1 MVADSEEIY
10 SCYEAHVNPVYPSFL
25 RRLGIPYPAASA
37 EGAVIRDV
45 RGNEYI
51 DCTSGYGLLNLGHNH
66 PALVEAAIDQL
77 RSRQPLTRPMI
88 TEIQAL
94 LARRLAAAAPGDLEC
109 VFLCNSGSEAVDSA
123 IKLAR
128 LTTGRPKILS
138 ALGSFHGY
146 TYGALSASGIPRMQ
160 KAFGPLVSGIDH
172 VPYGETPAVQAA
184 LGPDVAAVLL
194 EPVQHEA
201 GVRPPPD
208 GYLRAVRDL
217 CDAAGVLLI
226 LDEVK
231 TGFGRTGPLF
241 ACGYLGIVPDILVLG
256 KSLGGGLVPAG
267 AVVARKSLWR
277 RFGLSFGMS
286 ASSYA
291 GNALACRVALRVL
304 ELIGEEPILDQ
315 GSRMGGLLAE
325 RLQEAVRRHSP
336 MLEEVRMVG
345 LLASVRTDGPASAAA
360 LSASLCRK
368 GVLAMPAF
376 GDGAEL
382 MFEPPLVITERQ
394 VAQVAAA
401 LEDSCR
407 EIPRELR
414 R

>member
-1 MVADSEEIY
+1 MTPDIEEIY
-10 SCYEAHVNPVYPSFL
+10 TCYEAHVNPVYPSFL

-45 RGNEYI
+45 HGKEYI

-66 PALVEAAIDQL
+66 PSLIEVAIDQL

-88 TEIQAL
+88 TGIQAR
-94 LARRLAAAAPGDLEC
+94 LAQRLAAATPGDLEC
-109 VFLCNSGSEAVDSA
+109 VFLCNSGSEGIDSA

-146 TYGALSASGIPRMQ
+146 TYGALSASGIPKLQ
-160 KAFGPLVSGIDH
+160 KAFGPLVPGIDH

-201 GVRPPPD
+201 GVRLPPD

-217 CDAAGVLLI
+217 CDAGGVLLI

-241 ACGYLGIVPDILVLG
+241 ACDSLGIVPDILVLG

-304 ELIGEEPILDQ
+304 ELIREGPILEE
-315 GSRMGGLLAE
+315 GSRMGGLLQE
-325 RLQEAVRRHSP
+325 GLGEAVHRYPSV
-336 MLEEVRMVG
+336 LEKVRSVG
-345 LLASVRTDGPASAAA
+345 LLASLRAANPALANAIS
-360 LSASLCRK
+360 SSLCRR
-368 GVLAMPAF
+368 GVLAMTAF

-382 MFEPPLVITERQ
+382 MFEPPLIITERQ
-394 VAQVAAA
+394 VAEVAAA

-407 EIPRELR
+407 EVLKDLK
-414 R
+414 

>member
-1 MVADSEEIY
+1 MVPDSEAIY
-10 SCYEAHVNPVYPSFL
+10 SCYEVHVNPVYPSFL
-25 RRLGIPYPAASA
+25 RRLGIPYPAAWA
-37 EGAVIRDV
+37 EGAVIRDI

-128 LTTGRPKILS
+128 LATGRPKILS

-146 TYGALSASGIPRMQ
+146 TYGAMSASGMPKLQ
-160 KAFGPLVSGIDH
+160 KSFGPLVPGIDH
-172 VPYGETPAVQAA
+172 VPYGETEALEAA

-201 GVRPPPD
+201 GVRLPPD
-208 GYLRAVRDL
+208 GYLRAVRTL
-217 CDAAGVLLI
+217 CDVLGALLI

-241 ACGYLGIVPDILVLG
+241 ACDSPGIVPDVLVLG

-291 GNALACRVALRVL
+291 GNALACRVALRML
-304 ELIGEEPILDQ
+304 ELIGDGNVLEE
-315 GSRMGGLLAE
+315 GFRMGGLLAE
-325 RLQEAVRRHSP
+325 RLGDAVRRHAPVLVEARSA
-336 MLEEVRMVG
+336 G
-345 LLASVRTDGPASAAA
+345 LLASLRTDGPASATA

-382 MFEPPLVITERQ
+382 MFEPPLVITEGQ
-394 VAQVAAA
+394 VARVAAA
-401 LEDSCR
+401 IDDSCR
-407 EIPRELR
+407 EIPKEQR

>member
-1 MVADSEEIY
+1 MTPDIEEIY
-10 SCYEAHVNPVYPSFL
+10 TCYEAHVNPVYPSFL

-45 RGNEYI
+45 HGKEYI

-66 PALVEAAIDQL
+66 PSLIEVAIDQL

-88 TEIQAL
+88 TGIQAR
-94 LARRLAAAAPGDLEC
+94 LAQRLAAATPGDLEC
-109 VFLCNSGSEAVDSA
+109 VFLCNSGSEAIDSA

-146 TYGALSASGIPRMQ
+146 TYGALSASGIPKLQ
-160 KAFGPLVSGIDH
+160 KAFGPLVPGIDH

-201 GVRPPPD
+201 GVRLPPD

-217 CDAAGVLLI
+217 CDAGGVLLI

-241 ACGYLGIVPDILVLG
+241 ACDSLGIVPDILVLG

-304 ELIGEEPILDQ
+304 ELIREGPILEE
-315 GSRMGGLLAE
+315 GSRMGGLLQE
-325 RLQEAVRRHSP
+325 GLGEAVHRYPSV
-336 MLEEVRMVG
+336 LEKVRSVG
-345 LLASVRTDGPASAAA
+345 LLASLRAANPALANAIS
-360 LSASLCRK
+360 SSLCRR
-368 GVLAMPAF
+368 GVLAMTAF

-382 MFEPPLVITERQ
+382 MFEPPLIITERQ
-394 VAQVAAA
+394 VAEVAAA

-407 EIPRELR
+407 EVLKDLK
-414 R
+414 